1 MDNGGGFESVGT
13 RNASETAEAP
23 DFQSGS
29 AEAESNQLA
38 ASDQTDDVDE
48 SEQNKA
54 SGESEE
60 SSVESETSEDT
71 VLKESDQ
78 NAETSAAAYVYVESP
93 EIDFGGIQNVVI
105 GLADDVPS
113 VSDARLTVRSETGG
127 EWVVAASNTVEGA
140 VLFPIDTTEME
151 AGRIELISFSY
162 SNAGGQK
169 ETEDLFQYTDVH
181 YSFKVLSS
189 VSLFAEEADPGEV
202 TVYSIDEAGTLSQ
215 ESSLESAIEV
225 AQANKQGEYGLAA
238 SSRQSRSATSR
249 DSDVVVALDPGHGG
263 SDGGASGFGLV
274 EKNLNLKIAQYCQQ
288 ELESYYGVRVVM
300 TRTGDEYVGLLDRV
314 ARAVQQGASVF
325 VSIHCNASG
334 GSGAEVYIPNGSSYQ
349 HQTHVT
355 GEALAT
361 KILQQITSLGLA
373 NRGVKVRDSEYY
385 QGSGPYYYED
395 GHLADFYT
403 VINESRVYGIPGIIV
418 EHAFV
423 DNASDAAFLSNEGNL
438 RALGVADATGI
449 AQQYGLSKSRVEVH
463 SEINGSILELDT
475 RNWGVDPDNVCFS
488 VLAPT
493 GETTWV
499 QGYEQSDGS
508 WTGSFDL
515 GATYGVYDVCAYAT
529 IDGSIKEYRHIDVGY
544 NKTDMTVELN
554 GDILSM
560 NTSNWGAPPDNV
572 SFSVVDPTGAIDYCQ
587 GVRQA
592 DGSWSCEKNIAG
604 GSYGSYEVKAWCSLD
619 KGVTGFA
626 VSSASVSVAEPT
638 VAFEAAVSDGTLRLK
653 ASGFTLTPSNV
664 CFPVTAPGGGPTK
677 WYQGYRQA
685 DGSWTGSVDLGAEFG
700 AYGEY
705 SAQAYATYAGE
716 CLPRASATF
725 SVAEP
730 TVAFEAAVSD
740 GTLRL
745 KASGFT
751 LTPSNVCFPVTA
763 PGGGP
768 TKWYQGYRQAD
779 GSWTGSVDLG
789 AEFGAYG
796 EYSAQAYATYAGECL
811 PRASATFSVAEPTV
825 AFEAAVSDGTLRL
838 KASGFTLTPS
848 NVCFPVTAPGG
859 GPTKWYQG
867 YRQADG
873 SWTGSVDLGAE
884 FGAYGEYSAQA
895 YATYAGECLPR
906 ASATF
911 SVAEPTV
918 AFEAAVSDGTLRLK
932 ASGFTLT
939 PSNVCFPVT
948 APGGGPTKWYQGYRQ
963 ADGSW
968 TGSVDLG
975 AEFGAYGEYSAQAY
989 ATYAGECLPRASA
1002 TFSVAEP
1009 TVAFE
1014 AAVSDG
1020 TLRLKAS
1027 GFTLTPS
1034 NVCFPVTAPGGGPTK
1049 WYQGYRQA
1057 DGSWTGS
1064 VDLGAEFGAYGEYSA
1079 QAYATYAGECLP
1091 RASATFSVA
1100 EPTVAFEAAV
1110 SDGTLRLKAS
1120 GFTLTPSNVCFPVT
1134 APGGGPTKWYQGYRQ
1149 ADGSW
1154 TGSVDLGAEF
1164 GAYGEYSAQA
1174 YATYAGEC
1182 LPRASA
1188 TFSISKELGDDE
1200 RRLTLKAT
1208 VSADQKT
1215 ATVEASGGR
1224 LGASSAVRF
1233 PVWSDVGGQDDMIWY
1248 SASYSLVDGIW
1259 RATIPISSHKSP
1271 GSYNVHMYG
1280 TVFGEPVWSSTTFTI
1295 DEPSAS
1301 VSIESQNE
1309 ELGTFAVAV
1318 RDVSSASGVSKV
1330 QVPLWSAA
1338 DQSDIRWYDATR
1350 QSDGSWRALV
1360 NIRDHKYSISTQRTY
1375 SAHVYLTAG
1384 NEVTALVGA
1393 TSVGMQ
1399 YKGSS
1404 GYGIMGVSNVDASQM
1419 SAFFSSKSKKYPA
1432 DAYSGKGAGTI
1443 EQFCTI
1449 LCEEAAVEGVR
1460 AEVVFAQAM
1469 KETGYLQFGGDVKAE
1484 QCNFAGIGATGN
1496 GVPGNSFADVRTGL
1510 RAQVQHLKAYASTEE
1525 LVQVCVDPRF
1535 GYVKRG
1541 CAPTVESL
1549 GGKWATSQY
1558 YGVELVALIGEMMKT
1573 APA

>member
-1 MDNGGGFESVGT
+1 M
-13 RNASETAEAP
+13 
-23 DFQSGS
+23 
-29 AEAESNQLA
+29 
-38 ASDQTDDVDE
+38 
-48 SEQNKA
+48 
-54 SGESEE
+54 
-60 SSVESETSEDT
+60 
-71 VLKESDQ
+71 
-78 NAETSAAAYVYVESP
+78 
-93 EIDFGGIQNVVI
+93 
-105 GLADDVPS
+105 
-113 VSDARLTVRSETGG
+113 
-127 EWVVAASNTVEGA
+127 
-140 VLFPIDTTEME
+140 
-151 AGRIELISFSY
+151 
-162 SNAGGQK
+162 
-169 ETEDLFQYTDVH
+169 
-181 YSFKVLSS
+181 
-189 VSLFAEEADPGEV
+189 
-202 TVYSIDEAGTLSQ
+202 
-215 ESSLESAIEV
+215 
-225 AQANKQGEYGLAA
+225 
-238 SSRQSRSATSR
+238 
-249 DSDVVVALDPGHGG
+249 
-263 SDGGASGFGLV
+263 
-274 EKNLNLKIAQYCQQ
+274 
-288 ELESYYGVRVVM
+288 
-300 TRTGDEYVGLLDRV
+300 
-314 ARAVQQGASVF
+314 
-325 VSIHCNASG
+325 
-334 GSGAEVYIPNGSSYQ
+334 
-349 HQTHVT
+349 
-355 GEALAT
+355 
-361 KILQQITSLGLA
+361 
-373 NRGVKVRDSEYY
+373 
-385 QGSGPYYYED
+385 
-395 GHLADFYT
+395 
-403 VINESRVYGIPGIIV
+403 
-418 EHAFV
+418 
-423 DNASDAAFLSNEGNL
+423 
-438 RALGVADATGI
+438 
-449 AQQYGLSKSRVEVH
+449 
-463 SEINGSILELDT
+463 
-475 RNWGVDPDNVCFS
+475 
-488 VLAPT
+488 
-493 GETTWV
+493 
-499 QGYEQSDGS
+499 
-508 WTGSFDL
+508 
-515 GATYGVYDVCAYAT
+515 
-529 IDGSIKEYRHIDVGY
+529 
-544 NKTDMTVELN
+544 
-554 GDILSM
+554 
-560 NTSNWGAPPDNV
+560 
-572 SFSVVDPTGAIDYCQ
+572 
-587 GVRQA
+587 
-592 DGSWSCEKNIAG
+592 
-604 GSYGSYEVKAWCSLD
+604 
-619 KGVTGFA
+619 TGFA
-626 VSSASVSVAEPT
+626 VSSASV
-638 VAFEAAVSDGTLRLK
+638 
-653 ASGFTLTPSNV
+653 
-664 CFPVTAPGGGPTK
+664 
-677 WYQGYRQA
+677 
-685 DGSWTGSVDLGAEFG
+685 
-700 AYGEY
+700 
-705 SAQAYATYAGE
+705 
-716 CLPRASATF
+716 

>member
-725 SVAEP
+725 S
-730 TVAFEAAVSD
+730 
-740 GTLRL
+740 
-745 KASGFT
+745 
-751 LTPSNVCFPVTA
+751 
-763 PGGGP
+763 
-768 TKWYQGYRQAD
+768 
-779 GSWTGSVDLG
+779 
-789 AEFGAYG
+789 
-796 EYSAQAYATYAGECL
+796 
-811 PRASATFSVAEPTV
+811 
-825 AFEAAVSDGTLRL
+825 
-838 KASGFTLTPS
+838 
-848 NVCFPVTAPGG
+848 
-859 GPTKWYQG
+859 
-867 YRQADG
+867 
-873 SWTGSVDLGAE
+873 
-884 FGAYGEYSAQA
+884 
-895 YATYAGECLPR
+895 
-906 ASATF
+906 
-911 SVAEPTV
+911 
-918 AFEAAVSDGTLRLK
+918 
-932 ASGFTLT
+932 
-939 PSNVCFPVT
+939 
-948 APGGGPTKWYQGYRQ
+948 
-963 ADGSW
+963 
-968 TGSVDLG
+968 
-975 AEFGAYGEYSAQAY
+975 
-989 ATYAGECLPRASA
+989 
-1002 TFSVAEP
+1002 
-1009 TVAFE
+1009 
-1014 AAVSDG
+1014 
-1020 TLRLKAS
+1020 
-1027 GFTLTPS
+1027 
-1034 NVCFPVTAPGGGPTK
+1034 
-1049 WYQGYRQA
+1049 
-1057 DGSWTGS
+1057 
-1064 VDLGAEFGAYGEYSA
+1064 
-1079 QAYATYAGECLP
+1079 
-1091 RASATFSVA
+1091 
-1100 EPTVAFEAAV
+1100 
-1110 SDGTLRLKAS
+1110 
-1120 GFTLTPSNVCFPVT
+1120 
-1134 APGGGPTKWYQGYRQ
+1134 
-1149 ADGSW
+1149 
-1154 TGSVDLGAEF
+1154 
-1164 GAYGEYSAQA
+1164 
-1174 YATYAGEC
+1174 
-1182 LPRASA
+1182 
-1188 TFSISKELGDDE
+1188 ISKELGDDE

>member
-1 MDNGGGFESVGT
+1 M
-13 RNASETAEAP
+13 
-23 DFQSGS
+23 
-29 AEAESNQLA
+29 
-38 ASDQTDDVDE
+38 
-48 SEQNKA
+48 
-54 SGESEE
+54 
-60 SSVESETSEDT
+60 
-71 VLKESDQ
+71 
-78 NAETSAAAYVYVESP
+78 
-93 EIDFGGIQNVVI
+93 
-105 GLADDVPS
+105 
-113 VSDARLTVRSETGG
+113 
-127 EWVVAASNTVEGA
+127 
-140 VLFPIDTTEME
+140 
-151 AGRIELISFSY
+151 
-162 SNAGGQK
+162 
-169 ETEDLFQYTDVH
+169 
-181 YSFKVLSS
+181 
-189 VSLFAEEADPGEV
+189 
-202 TVYSIDEAGTLSQ
+202 
-215 ESSLESAIEV
+215 
-225 AQANKQGEYGLAA
+225 
-238 SSRQSRSATSR
+238 
-249 DSDVVVALDPGHGG
+249 
-263 SDGGASGFGLV
+263 
-274 EKNLNLKIAQYCQQ
+274 
-288 ELESYYGVRVVM
+288 
-300 TRTGDEYVGLLDRV
+300 
-314 ARAVQQGASVF
+314 
-325 VSIHCNASG
+325 
-334 GSGAEVYIPNGSSYQ
+334 
-349 HQTHVT
+349 
-355 GEALAT
+355 
-361 KILQQITSLGLA
+361 
-373 NRGVKVRDSEYY
+373 
-385 QGSGPYYYED
+385 
-395 GHLADFYT
+395 
-403 VINESRVYGIPGIIV
+403 
-418 EHAFV
+418 
-423 DNASDAAFLSNEGNL
+423 
-438 RALGVADATGI
+438 
-449 AQQYGLSKSRVEVH
+449 
-463 SEINGSILELDT
+463 
-475 RNWGVDPDNVCFS
+475 
-488 VLAPT
+488 
-493 GETTWV
+493 
-499 QGYEQSDGS
+499 
-508 WTGSFDL
+508 
-515 GATYGVYDVCAYAT
+515 
-529 IDGSIKEYRHIDVGY
+529 
-544 NKTDMTVELN
+544 
-554 GDILSM
+554 
-560 NTSNWGAPPDNV
+560 
-572 SFSVVDPTGAIDYCQ
+572 
-587 GVRQA
+587 
-592 DGSWSCEKNIAG
+592 
-604 GSYGSYEVKAWCSLD
+604 
-619 KGVTGFA
+619 
-626 VSSASVSVAEPT
+626 
-638 VAFEAAVSDGTLRLK
+638 AFEAAVSDGTLRLK

>member
-740 GTLRL
+740 GTL
-745 KASGFT
+745 
-751 LTPSNVCFPVTA
+751 
-763 PGGGP
+763 
-768 TKWYQGYRQAD
+768 
-779 GSWTGSVDLG
+779 
-789 AEFGAYG
+789 
-796 EYSAQAYATYAGECL
+796 
-811 PRASATFSVAEPTV
+811 
-825 AFEAAVSDGTLRL
+825 
-838 KASGFTLTPS
+838 
-848 NVCFPVTAPGG
+848 
-859 GPTKWYQG
+859 
-867 YRQADG
+867 
-873 SWTGSVDLGAE
+873 
-884 FGAYGEYSAQA
+884 
-895 YATYAGECLPR
+895 
-906 ASATF
+906 
-911 SVAEPTV
+911 
-918 AFEAAVSDGTLRLK
+918 
-932 ASGFTLT
+932 
-939 PSNVCFPVT
+939 
-948 APGGGPTKWYQGYRQ
+948 
-963 ADGSW
+963 
-968 TGSVDLG
+968 
-975 AEFGAYGEYSAQAY
+975 
-989 ATYAGECLPRASA
+989 
-1002 TFSVAEP
+1002 
-1009 TVAFE
+1009 
-1014 AAVSDG
+1014 
-1020 TLRLKAS
+1020 
-1027 GFTLTPS
+1027 
-1034 NVCFPVTAPGGGPTK
+1034 
-1049 WYQGYRQA
+1049 
-1057 DGSWTGS
+1057 
-1064 VDLGAEFGAYGEYSA
+1064 
-1079 QAYATYAGECLP
+1079 
-1091 RASATFSVA
+1091 
-1100 EPTVAFEAAV
+1100 
-1110 SDGTLRLKAS
+1110 
-1120 GFTLTPSNVCFPVT
+1120 
-1134 APGGGPTKWYQGYRQ
+1134 
-1149 ADGSW
+1149 
-1154 TGSVDLGAEF
+1154 
-1164 GAYGEYSAQA
+1164 
-1174 YATYAGEC
+1174 
-1182 LPRASA
+1182 
-1188 TFSISKELGDDE
+1188 
-1200 RRLTLKAT
+1200 
-1208 VSADQKT
+1208 
-1215 ATVEASGGR
+1215 
-1224 LGASSAVRF
+1224 
-1233 PVWSDVGGQDDMIWY
+1233 
-1248 SASYSLVDGIW
+1248 
-1259 RATIPISSHKSP
+1259 
-1271 GSYNVHMYG
+1271 
-1280 TVFGEPVWSSTTFTI
+1280 
-1295 DEPSAS
+1295 
-1301 VSIESQNE
+1301 
-1309 ELGTFAVAV
+1309 
-1318 RDVSSASGVSKV
+1318 
-1330 QVPLWSAA
+1330 
-1338 DQSDIRWYDATR
+1338 
-1350 QSDGSWRALV
+1350 
-1360 NIRDHKYSISTQRTY
+1360 
-1375 SAHVYLTAG
+1375 
-1384 NEVTALVGA
+1384 
-1393 TSVGMQ
+1393 
-1399 YKGSS
+1399 
-1404 GYGIMGVSNVDASQM
+1404 
-1419 SAFFSSKSKKYPA
+1419 
-1432 DAYSGKGAGTI
+1432 
-1443 EQFCTI
+1443 
-1449 LCEEAAVEGVR
+1449 
-1460 AEVVFAQAM
+1460 
-1469 KETGYLQFGGDVKAE
+1469 
-1484 QCNFAGIGATGN
+1484 
-1496 GVPGNSFADVRTGL
+1496 
-1510 RAQVQHLKAYASTEE
+1510 
-1525 LVQVCVDPRF
+1525 
-1535 GYVKRG
+1535 
-1541 CAPTVESL
+1541 
-1549 GGKWATSQY
+1549 
-1558 YGVELVALIGEMMKT
+1558 
-1573 APA
+1573 